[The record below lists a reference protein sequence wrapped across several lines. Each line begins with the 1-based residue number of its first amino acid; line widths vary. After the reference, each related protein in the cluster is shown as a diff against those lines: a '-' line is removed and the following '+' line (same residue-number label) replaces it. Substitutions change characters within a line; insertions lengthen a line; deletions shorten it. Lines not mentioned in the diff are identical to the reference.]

1 MHVGTYQV
9 VLVLHLLG
17 AFMFVAGIVLTAGVF
32 EVARRRPEP
41 AEVALLLATT
51 RLGVLLV
58 ALGTVLTGAF
68 GLWLVHLGHW
78 GYGSTWVSTSIALY
92 AAALALGGL
101 GGRRPKQAR
110 RRATRLAR
118 EGERADDELRALLD
132 DPLSRAA
139 NYASLLMIVAVVVL
153 MVLKP

>member
-1 MHVGTYQV
+1 MHVGSYQV

-17 AFMFVAGIVLTAGVF
+17 AFTFVAGIVLAAGVF

-41 AEVALLLATT
+41 AEIALLLSAT

-58 ALGTVLTGAF
+58 AAGTVLTGVF

-78 GYGSTWVSTSIALY
+78 GYGSTWVSASIALY